1 MPKTK
6 NFLFQ
11 INASVIARVDRGKS
25 TLAHALIPKVII
37 AAVTAGDMRLAD
49 SQDDGKEHGI
59 TIKSTAISIY
69 FEMEKEDV
77 EIIKQKTEGRQRLGV
92 LDRLDRLTC
101 VQTETALHQAR
112 MVHIKP
118 VVIINKVD
126 RALLGLQISE
136 EDLSSQARFAGRFG
150 AHKDKLLARLW
161 GDNYFNSAAR
171 KWGTKASDAKVNTF
185 VLNPIFMIF
194 DDLEGNALLKVVM
207 RKFLP
212 AGDSLLETTIINLSS
227 PASAQRSCV
236 KTLYEG
242 LSDDE
247 RRPLRIRDACGLAFS
262 GTVRSGPEIH
272 IQGPDYEPGNKAD
285 LFVKSVQYT
294 ALMMG
299 HYMES
304 IQDRPTGN
312 FCGLVSIDQFL
323 LKSGTIITSVT
334 AHDARVMKFSASTAV
349 EVAVECPRSASPFL
363 PVPSEKSQSHDRAQ
377 AGVPLK
383 ISECI
388 VGFGGTVK
396 AESSIVGPLSKS
408 QNKRNHLHPVPTA
421 IEAPPRSNIKDTNI
435 RVMILSRD
443 ATSIIPTAQDAT
455 PSAQLIFP
463 NAAQVELNPYCGMD
477 GLDGG
482 PMAILCLGGFSGGE
496 AYFTDLKLKLPYR
509 SGDVLIFSAG
519 DLYHAVGPWK
529 AEGGVTARGITPGR
543 IGNVFFSPAHSLQAL
558 KDKSAGWM
566 KSTAGGAFSE
576 S

>member
-1 MPKTK
+1 MTG
-6 NFLFQ
+6 
-11 INASVIARVDRGKS
+11 SIAVDS

-77 EIIKQKTEGRQRLGV
+77 EIIKQKTEGS
-92 LDRLDRLTC
+92 

-136 EDLSSQARFAGRFG
+136 EDLYRSYQRTSDCPFSLVASVRIKTSFWLDSGVI
-150 AHKDKLLARLW
+150 
-161 GDNYFNSAAR
+161 NYFNSAAR
-171 KWGTKASDAKVNTF
+171 KWGTKASDAKNLDVKLTF
-185 VLNPIFMIF
+185 
-194 DDLEGNALLKVVM
+194 DQQDLEGNALLKVVM

-247 RRPLRIRDACGLAFS
+247 DACGLAFS

-349 EVAVECPRSASPFL
+349 EVAVELSVEGLKHLS
-363 PVPSEKSQSHDRAQ
+363 KSDPLSSFRFSVSSGSFGE

-421 IEAPPRSNIKDTNI
+421 IEAPPR
-435 RVMILSRD
+435 D

-463 NAAQVELNPYCGMD
+463 NAAQVELNPYCGM
-477 GLDGG
+477 
-482 PMAILCLGGFSGGE
+482 
-496 AYFTDLKLKLPYR
+496 
-509 SGDVLIFSAG
+509 
-519 DLYHAVGPWK
+519 
-529 AEGGVTARGITPGR
+529 
-543 IGNVFFSPAHSLQAL
+543 
-558 KDKSAGWM
+558 
-566 KSTAGGAFSE
+566 
-576 S
+576 